1 MPENNGREP
10 MLTWRETVRRWL
22 ESAGWTFEQQEHC
35 ALGAV
40 LAESEFRWIARV
52 TREPFSMLV
61 AEPVTAPE
69 RLFVCQSFSLELPER
84 DQVDALDHGARTQ
97 LAWDLLSS
105 LNLLEVEYLIDTPVP
120 HDLMLFVCTPREGLT
135 RGLLLRHLQ
144 RLSAALRLA
153 SLAYAKAL
161 GTLLEAPQA
170 PTVH

>member
-1 MPENNGREP
+1 MPENNGRK
-10 MLTWRETVRRWL
+10 LTLTLRETVRRWL
-22 ESAGWTFEQQEHC
+22 EPGGWTFEEQEHC
-35 ALGAV
+35 TLGAV
-40 LAESEFRWIARV
+40 LTESEFRWIARV

-61 AEPVTAPE
+61 AEPVAAPE

-84 DQVDALDHGARTQ
+84 DQIDALDRGARTQ

-120 HDLMLFVCTPREGLT
+120 RDVMLFVCTPREGLT

-161 GTLLEAPQA
+161 GTLDDPPAVPS
-170 PTVH
+170 VH